1 MPLPPIIRRLLF
13 ILLPVV
19 IALGLTALCLLALQA
34 DPIQVAQTVWDGAFR
49 DAGKLAG
56 VLNFWIP
63 LTLAAM
69 GLIITF
75 TAGLW
80 NIGVE
85 GQMMAGAIAAS
96 WSALYLPIPQPEL
109 RIAASVICGG
119 LGGAGWAL
127 LVGSLK
133 TRFGVN
139 EIFGGVALNAIINT
153 LAIYLISGPWQP
165 PEGGSAQFTP
175 PFPKEAWLPVMS
187 PDFPVPLFTLMLT
200 IIAAIGVILALRGT
214 RFGLELR
221 AAGKSPRSALLLG
234 VPVTRAALIA
244 LALCGALAG
253 IAGSQRVLHTY
264 HSLRPLVSGGIGFY
278 ALLIVLLA
286 NFRALPVPFLTF
298 VLAAIV
304 ASSTLL
310 SVRLG
315 LDQSLIGVFQG
326 ILVLVILM
334 TAGLRQQRADAG
346 KV

>member
-1 MPLPPIIRRLLF
+1 MTFPTIIRRPLLL
-13 ILLPVV
+13 LLPVV
-19 IALGLTALCLLALQA
+19 IAFALTALCLLVLGA
-34 DPIQVAQTVWDGAFR
+34 DPLEVAQTVWEGAFK
-49 DAGKLAG
+49 DTAKLAG

-63 LTLAAM
+63 LTLTSI

-109 RIAASVICGG
+109 CVVACVMCGA

-127 LVGSLK
+127 MVGLLK

-153 LAIYLISGPWQP
+153 IAIYLISGPWQP
-165 PEGGSAQFTP
+165 LEGGSAQFTP
-175 PFPKEAWLPVMS
+175 PFPTEAWLPVMS
-187 PDFPVPLFTLMLT
+187 PDFQVPLFML
-200 IIAAIGVILALRGT
+200 ILAVVAVIGVVLALKGT

-234 VPVTRAALIA
+234 VPVTRSAL
-244 LALCGALAG
+244 LALVLCGVLAG
-253 IAGSQRVLHTY
+253 IGGSQRVLHTY

-278 ALLIVLLA
+278 ALLIALLA

-304 ASSTLL
+304 AGSTRVSILL
-310 SVRLG
+310 G
-315 LDQSLIGVFQG
+315 IDQSLIGVFQG

-334 TAGLRQQRADAG
+334 TAGLRQPRSDAG
-346 KV
+346 KG

>member
-1 MPLPPIIRRLLF
+1 MTLPRIISRPLF
-13 ILLPVV
+13 FLLPLV
-19 IALGLTALCLLALQA
+19 IALALTTLCILALGA
-34 DPIQVAQTVWDGAFR
+34 DPLQVAQTLWEGAFK
-49 DAGKLAG
+49 DPAKLAG

-63 LTLAAM
+63 LTLASI

-96 WSALYLPIPQPEL
+96 WSALYLPIPQPEI
-109 RIAASVICGG
+109 RVAASVICGA

-127 LVGSLK
+127 LVGLLK

-175 PFPKEAWLPVMS
+175 PFPAEAWLPVMS
-187 PDFPVPLFTLMLT
+187 PDFQVPLFMLILT
-200 IIAAIGVILALRGT
+200 VIAAVGVIFALRGT

-234 VPVTRAALIA
+234 VPVTRAALLA
-244 LALCGALAG
+244 LILCGALAG
-253 IAGSQRVLHTY
+253 LAGSQRVLHTY

-278 ALLIVLLA
+278 ALLIALLA
-286 NFRALPVPFLTF
+286 NFRALPVPLLTF
-298 VLAAIV
+298 ALAAIV
-304 ASSTLL
+304 AGSTRVSVLL
-310 SVRLG
+310 G
-315 LDQSLIGVFQG
+315 IDQSLIGVFQG

-334 TAGLRQQRADAG
+334 TAGLRQSRPDAG